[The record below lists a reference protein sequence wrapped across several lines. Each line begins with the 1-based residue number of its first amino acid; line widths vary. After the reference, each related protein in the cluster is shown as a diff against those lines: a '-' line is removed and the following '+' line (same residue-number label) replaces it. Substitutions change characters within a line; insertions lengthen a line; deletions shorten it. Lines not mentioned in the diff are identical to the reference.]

1 MSSGIVAAFSP
12 NDFYFMKATNQDRM
26 PDAQT
31 CETLMSD
38 PPTNCDKA
46 NAKETNAA
54 CVNTELCKNKENANT
69 LYNLQNNYGGSDQRY
84 TDVKKMYD
92 DALFNSFNLG
102 VGIIISIG
110 FIYTKYIYHNPPSI

>member
-12 NDFYFMKATNQDRM
+12 NDFYFMKATNM

-31 CETLMSD
+31 CESLMSD

-46 NAKETNAA
+46 NAKKTNPA